1 MLAALDSGRYF
12 GILDELDR
20 LLDDP
25 PQTAA
30 AAQPAERV
38 LPQAVGHAYRRTK
51 RRVHRAKRAP
61 AGAARDVAL
70 HEARKAAKRARYAAD
85 AAEPAL
91 GKQARRF
98 AKRMKAV
105 QSVLGDH
112 QDAVTARTVA
122 REIGMR
128 AHLAG
133 ENAFSFGLL
142 NERAHRDALEYQRQ
156 ARSVWKRAARR
167 RARRWLSGP
176 G

>member
-1 MLAALDSGRYF
+1 MTRGVTSGSSTTWTGWSRT
-12 GILDELDR
+12 R
-20 LLDDP
+20 RT
-25 PQTAA
+25 TAA
-30 AAQPAERV
+30 AAAAADEI
-38 LPQAVGHAYRRTK
+38 LPQAVARAYRRTK
-51 RRVHRAKRAP
+51 RRMGRAMRTQ
-61 AGAARDVAL
+61 AGAGRDVAL

-85 AAEPAL
+85 AVEPAF

-122 REIGMR
+122 RAIGMQ

-142 NERAHRDALEYQRQ
+142 ERARALRRGWSTERQ

-167 RARRWLSGP
+167 KARRWLDGSR
-176 G
+176 